1 MMGTRCQQIASVIA
15 KHFNQPEYVIYCPMI
30 LGRDNLYK
38 KHNNMVDAFRG
49 IKLKDYNMETVTDLE
64 ELNGEINGSK

>member
-1 MMGTRCQQIASVIA
+1 MQLSYAYYIIRKSDQKIIEVT
-15 KHFNQPEYVIYCPMI
+15 
-30 LGRDNLYK
+30 D
-38 KHNNMVDAFRG
+38 NMVDAFRG

>member
-1 MMGTRCQQIASVIA
+1 MNYCD
-15 KHFNQPEYVIYCPMI
+15 EYS
-30 LGRDNLYK
+30 LLEDRDNLYK

-49 IKLKDYNMETVTDLE
+49 IKLRDYNMETVTDLE